1 MCRFAV
7 EIVFVRN
14 GVLSNIELNNINV
27 LRNAFVFVLF
37 YSTYLAIELS
47 PKYLA
52 NEVSFHKSSLNA
64 CQ

>member
-1 MCRFAV
+1 MYRFAV
-7 EIVFVRN
+7 EILFVRN

-47 PKYLA
+47 PKCLA